1 MFFYIFRIF
10 AHYYVIKI
18 LYLRLSPTETIDMKT
33 IKIIFL
39 LLFICV
45 EVCAQRPGEHENG
58 NFVYEN
64 EGDTVLVRLSTTG
77 ISNIITNK
85 SISIPSNVKR
95 VVQGAFSNFSVNGAM
110 LNTLIVEGNPYFEKA
125 DERGL
130 SSLDESTADGI
141 QSSITTIQMGSNMSE
156 NNMLALLSCLY
167 RNNSLNRVEINGVAG
182 SDSIKIKW
190 LGNEENTQIDSI
202 LTTNVNVVL
211 PANLVT
217 NQVFGDAKV
226 YGLFE
231 TAYDYSTTCV
241 GATYIDKNDGSNMLF
256 YVPTETQT
264 VEGVKKARFNRVH
277 YIIANEGLL
286 IHHAPNTATRAELE
300 RIDCL
305 ASYKEDLTDAD
316 KVVYKRDSANY
327 KKNMLVG
334 SVNPQTIEAKVGG
347 YTNMILYN
355 GSFIPTS
362 GGTLGANKAYLKVP
376 TSYLNGVSGAKL
388 MMSLD
393 NETGGETT
401 GIHSVEN
408 VKLTI
413 DNEDG
418 VWYTLDGRKLIGKP
432 TLKGVYIHDGTKVAI
447 R

>member
-1 MFFYIFRIF
+1 
-10 AHYYVIKI
+10 
-18 LYLRLSPTETIDMKT
+18 MKT
-33 IKIIFL
+33 IKIIL
-39 LLFICV
+39 LLLL
-45 EVCAQRPGEHENG
+45 VCANVDAQRVEDGY
-58 NFVYEN
+58 FIYEDDSRSAIV
-64 EGDTVLVRLSTTG
+64 GLTRSG
-77 ISNIITNK
+77 ISNVLNNK
-85 SISIPSNVKR
+85 ELTIPAGVTTVR
-95 VVQGAFSNFSVNGAM
+95 QGAFSNLSSNGAV
-110 LNTLIVEGNPYFEKA
+110 LNTLIVEGNTHFEKA
-125 DERGL
+125 VENRL
-130 SSLDESTADGI
+130 SSLDENDNTSDGI
-141 QSSITTIQMGSNMSE
+141 QSNITTIQMGSNMSQE
-156 NNMLALLSCLY
+156 NMQALLLCLES
-167 RNNSLNRVEINGVAG
+167 RHSLSTVEITGNVGSISWTSDAIKGV
-182 SDSIKIKW
+182 
-190 LGNEENTQIDSI
+190 
-202 LTTNVNVVL
+202 LTADVKVVV
-211 PANLVT
+211 PATMVT
-217 NQVFGDAKV
+217 NQVFGKAKV

-300 RIDCL
+300 RIDNL

-388 MMSLD
+388 MMSFD

-401 GIHSVEN
+401 GIHSIEN
-408 VKLTI
+408 EKLTV
-413 DNEDG
+413 DNENG
-418 VWYTLDGRKLIGKP
+418 AWYTLDGRKLIGKP

>member
-1 MFFYIFRIF
+1 M
-10 AHYYVIKI
+10 KI
-18 LYLRLSPTETIDMKT
+18 LNT
-33 IKIIFL
+33 IFL
-39 LLFICV
+39 LLFVCV
-45 EVCAQRPGEHENG
+45 EVCAQQVVDGH
-58 NFVYEN
+58 FVYED
-64 EGDTVLVRLSTTG
+64 DTKKVIVALSDPNQTNNSGIMYIKENSSITIPATVTKVSHNAFSKLKSYSSQATLSTLK
-77 ISNIITNK
+77 I
-85 SISIPSNVKR
+85 
-95 VVQGAFSNFSVNGAM
+95 
-110 LNTLIVEGNPYFEKA
+110 EGNPFFEA
-125 DERGL
+125 VSE
-130 SSLDESTADGI
+130 SNYSALDEDISDLMV
-141 QSSITTIQMGSNMSE
+141 QSNLTTIEMGSNMSE

-190 LGNEENTQIDSI
+190 LGNDENTQIDSI

-226 YGLFE
+226 YGVFPIN
-231 TAYDYSTTCV
+231 YDYATTCV
-241 GATYIDKNDGSNMLF
+241 GATFVDMDDGSNYLF
-256 YVPTETQT
+256 YIPTETIPGKKT
-264 VEGVKKARFNRVH
+264 VRFHRVH
-277 YIIANEGLL
+277 YVNANAGILL
-286 IHHAPNTATRAELE
+286 HRVMSTADRARLL
-300 RIDCL
+300 RIDNVN
-305 ASYKEDLTDAD
+305 SYVDALEGNAKTIYNGD
-316 KVVYKRDSANY
+316 QAIYQN
-327 KKNMLVG
+327 NMLVG
-334 SVNPQTIEAKVGG
+334 SVNPQTIEAKVVG

-388 MMSLD
+388 MMSFD

-401 GIHSVEN
+401 GIHSIEN

>member
-1 MFFYIFRIF
+1 
-10 AHYYVIKI
+10 
-18 LYLRLSPTETIDMKT
+18 
-33 IKIIFL
+33 
-39 LLFICV
+39 
-45 EVCAQRPGEHENG
+45 
-58 NFVYEN
+58 
-64 EGDTVLVRLSTTG
+64 
-77 ISNIITNK
+77 
-85 SISIPSNVKR
+85 VKR
-95 VVQGAFSNFSVNGAM
+95 VVQGAFSLLQANGQH
-110 LNTLIVEGNPYFEKA
+110 LLTLVIEGNPKFEKA
-125 DERGL
+125 DSEGGE
-130 SSLDESTADGI
+130 SSLDDNTSEAGV
-141 QSSITTIQMGSNMSE
+141 QSHLTTIQMGSNMSQE
-156 NNMLALLSCLY
+156 NMQALLLCLES
-167 RNNSLNRVEINGVAG
+167 RNSLSTVEITGNVGSIGWTSDAIKGV
-182 SDSIKIKW
+182 
-190 LGNEENTQIDSI
+190 
-202 LTTNVNVVL
+202 LTADVKVVV
-211 PANLVT
+211 PATMVT

-300 RIDCL
+300 RIDSL

-334 SVNPQTIEAKVGG
+334 SVNAQTINAKDGD

-376 TSYLNGVSGAKL
+376 TS
-388 MMSLD
+388 
-393 NETGGETT
+393 
-401 GIHSVEN
+401 
-408 VKLTI
+408 
-413 DNEDG
+413 
-418 VWYTLDGRKLIGKP
+418 
-432 TLKGVYIHDGTKVAI
+432 
-447 R
+447 